1 MIFLASF
8 LNKCLILLL
17 VSGLLLPGGVQAEEI
32 RKKESPVSP
41 GRMRLAILPVE
52 NLSGSMAPLKEI
64 RETFADELRARGV
77 DVLEEEDLQKVM
89 VRHRI
94 RYTGGID
101 REVARAFKEAKTDAV
116 LILSL
121 ELYSEANPPKV
132 SLLSRLV
139 STDDPPTILW
149 AEGAGV
155 AGDDSPGILGLG
167 LIEDPNKLLLKGTKF
182 VFDSLARFLSVQ
194 KGGSALE
201 VKRKF
206 RPRVVYQSPV
216 FDPNRKYSVAVI
228 PFFNRSGRRYAGEI
242 MVLHFIR
249 ELGRFGNFHLIE
261 PGVIRQV
268 FLEFRIIMEDGVS
281 LSQADVLFGALN
293 ADLILSGRV
302 IEYEDYQGTYGKPKV
317 EFSAQ
322 LVERKSREIVWSS
335 NSYNTGDDRVFFF
348 DRGRVNTAHVMASQM
363 TRLIGERMTRR

>member
-1 MIFLASF
+1 M
-8 LNKCLILLL
+8 
-17 VSGLLLPGGVQAEEI
+17 GQ
-32 RKKESPVSP
+32 
-41 GRMRLAILPVE
+41 GRMRLAIFPVE
-52 NLSGSMAPLKEI
+52 NLSGSIAPLKEI
-64 RETFADELRARGV
+64 RQTFAEELRAQGV
-77 DVLEEEDLQKVM
+77 DVLEEEDLERVM

-101 REVARAFKEAKTDAV
+101 REVARAFKEEAKTDAV

-121 ELYSEANPPKV
+121 ELYSEANPPKI

-139 STDDPPTILW
+139 STDDPPAILW
-149 AEGAGV
+149 DEGVGL
-155 AGDDSPGILGLG
+155 AGDDSPGVLGLG
-167 LIEDPNKLLLKGTKF
+167 LIEDPNKLLLKGMKF
-182 VFDSLARFLSVQ
+182 VFDSLVRFLSIQ
-194 KGGSALE
+194 NGGSVHG

-216 FDPNRKYSVAVI
+216 FDPNRKYTVAVI

-268 FLEFRIIMEDGVS
+268 FLEFRIVMEDGVS
-281 LSQADVLFGALN
+281 LSQADVLFGAIN

-302 IEYEDYQGTYGKPKV
+302 IEYEDYQGSYGKPKV

-322 LVERKSREIVWSS
+322 LIERKSREVVWSS
-335 NSYNTGDDRVFFF
+335 NSYNAGDDGVFFF

-363 TRLIGERMTRR
+363 TRLIGERMTR